1 MLLRFIHAQGTI
13 SKEHF
18 QARNDTLAL
27 MMNPSIALIDET
39 ADGVA
44 RDEDRRFGGIARL
57 YGDAGLQRI
66 RAAHVVVVGIGGVG
80 SWIAEALARSGVGTL
95 TLIDLDVVAE
105 SNLNRQAH
113 ATLATL
119 GRNKIDAMR
128 DRVHSFAS
136 DCEIHVVD
144 DFVTPD
150 NVATVIAPHVTLV
163 VDAIDQVRAKA
174 ALIAH
179 CTKQK
184 LDIVVC
190 GGAGGK
196 LDPTRIRAADL
207 SQTTQDPLLSKV
219 RATLRKDYGFPRGEG
234 SRNRFHVTAIYSEE
248 PPAAAPLDGGAGLA
262 CAGYGSA
269 MHLTAA
275 IGLAAVSRVLQRLA
289 ISEH

>member
-1 MLLRFIHAQGTI
+1 MDSDVASLLT
-13 SKEHF
+13 
-18 QARNDTLAL
+18 
-27 MMNPSIALIDET
+27 ET
-39 ADGVA
+39 AA
-44 RDEDRRFGGIARL
+44 PHSERRFGGVARL
-57 YGDAGLQRI
+57 YGGEGFARI

-80 SWIAEALARSGVGTL
+80 SWVAEALARSGVARL

-113 ATLATL
+113 ATLANV

-128 DRVHSFAS
+128 ERILSFAD
-136 DCEIHVVD
+136 DCDVRTVD
-144 DFVTPD
+144 DFANPENLSKIIAND
-150 NVATVIAPHVTLV
+150 ATFI

-174 ALIAH
+174 GLIAY
-179 CTKQK
+179 CKKQK
-184 LDIVVC
+184 LAIIVC

-234 SRNRFHVTAIYSEE
+234 SRNRFQITAIYSEE
-248 PPAAAPLDGGAGLA
+248 PPAAAPVDGGAGLA

-275 IGLAAVSRVLQRLA
+275 IGLAAVSRVLAA
-289 ISEH
+289 IASKSTI

>member
-1 MLLRFIHAQGTI
+1 MNSDVVSPHTETTSLRDR
-13 SKEHF
+13 E
-18 QARNDTLAL
+18 
-27 MMNPSIALIDET
+27 
-39 ADGVA
+39 
-44 RDEDRRFGGIARL
+44 RRFGGVARL
-57 YGDAGLQRI
+57 YGNEGFARI

-80 SWIAEALARSGVGTL
+80 SWVAEALARSGVGRL

-113 ATLATL
+113 ATLANL

-128 DRVHSFAS
+128 ERIHSFAD
-136 DCEIHVVD
+136 DCDVRMID
-144 DFVTPD
+144 DFATPE
-150 NVATVIAPHVTLV
+150 NIATVIANDANFV

-179 CTKQK
+179 CKKQK
-184 LDIVVC
+184 LPIVVC

-196 LDPTRIRAADL
+196 LDPTRIRSADL

-219 RATLRKDYGFPRGEG
+219 RATLRKEYGFPRGEG

-248 PPAAAPLDGGAGLA
+248 PPAAAPVDGGAGLA

-269 MHLTAA
+269 MHMTAA
-275 IGLAAVSRVLQRLA
+275 IGLAAVSVVLSKLA
-289 ISEH
+289 LKNASER